1 MMMSATTNPTRTLCQ
16 STWRSMSQI

>member
-16 STWRSMSQI
+16 RTWRGMSQI

>member
-16 STWRSMSQI
+16 STWRDMSQI

>member
-16 STWRSMSQI
+16 RSWRGMSQI

>member
-16 STWRSMSQI
+16 STLRDTSQI